1 MAVRSAREV
10 ADAWFVAGGP
20 DSRQVEWVA
29 IAMGESSLNDS
40 VVSPAGAIG
49 VWQIMPFNASIGGG
63 TVEDLYDI
71 AYNARVAVLM
81 SSYGTNCAAWDSCYK
96 NIYASG
102 RYKTLAYPEVGSA
115 DYNNLA
121 IAAVA
126 LGVDAVTAAAT
137 EPSLGIGADLAGS
150 MGNIQAVLASGLP
163 ALHTSTLSESR
174 VITAMYQP
182 GWKAWMSSG
191 R

>member
-1 MAVRSAREV
+1 MTVLSARAV

-20 DSRQVEWVA
+20 TSREVEWVA
-29 IAMGESSLNDS
+29 IAMGESSLDDS

-49 VWQIMPFNASIGGG
+49 VWQIMPFNAHIGGG
-63 TVEDLYDI
+63 TVQDLYNV

-81 SSYGTNCAAWDSCYK
+81 SNQGANCAAWDSCYADI
-96 NIYASG
+96 NASG
-102 RYKTLAYPEVGSA
+102 RYSYLSYPEKGSA

-121 IAAVA
+121 LAAVA

-137 EPSLGIGADLAGS
+137 EPSLGIGGDLAGS
-150 MGNIQAVLASGLP
+150 MGNIQAVLASALP
-163 ALHTSTLSESR
+163 ALHTSTVNEHA
-174 VITAMYQP
+174 IIGAMYQP